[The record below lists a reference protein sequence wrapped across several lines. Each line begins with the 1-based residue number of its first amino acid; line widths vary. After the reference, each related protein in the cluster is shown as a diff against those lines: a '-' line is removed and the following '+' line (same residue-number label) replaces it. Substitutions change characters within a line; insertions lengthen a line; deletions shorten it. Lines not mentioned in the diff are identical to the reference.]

1 MNGILV
7 VNKPKNF
14 TSRDIVNKL
23 NNIFH
28 EKKIGHTGTLDPIA
42 TGVLVIC
49 IGKYTKLVDLL
60 TSFDKE
66 YIAEMKIGIKTDT
79 QDITGNIIETSDPE
93 LTISEVEKVFNNFP
107 NTYEQVV
114 PKYSAVKVNGKKLYE
129 YARNNENIVLPTRIV
144 SIYSLELISFEKDI
158 IKFKTRV
165 SKGTYIR
172 QLIED
177 IAKELNTI
185 ATMYSLNRVKQGD
198 FNIDNS
204 YTLKDIENGN
214 YKLLEVSDVF
224 SYPSLEV
231 TDETRNLFE
240 NGNKVKLDTSD
251 GKYFVKDHN
260 TIIAIYEFIDKVG
273 HILIRL

>member
-1 MNGILV
+1 MDGILV

-79 QDITGNIIETSDPE
+79 QDITGNIIETSGPE

-129 YARNNENIVLPTRIV
+129 YARNNEDIVLPTRIV
-144 SIYSLELISFEKDI
+144 NIYSLELISFEKDI

-240 NGNKVKLDTSD
+240 NGNKVKLDTPD